1 MRYGFALRI
10 LITVVA
16 LGVWFWT
23 QSLLGARISPAE
35 PIGDELHKL
44 TAPLNAY
51 FQSAPRAAN
60 ALLIVSSA
68 LIDAIGIFLMASWVF
83 AGRLRPFL
91 GLAILLATRQ
101 VMQALCSL
109 PAPAGI
115 IWHYPGFPSLLVT
128 YSVANDFFFSGHTA
142 IAVFGATE
150 LARFRRGWLTV
161 LAICIVIFEIT
172 TVLVLRAHYTMDI
185 FAGAMTALWVAQ
197 VCGKISDQDS
207 RRLSW

>member
-1 MRYGFALRI
+1 SCRRREICFFQFSEKSRSLAALGMTRVSGAERPAHPTKALQATCSRSYEQKLRVGPAKRKRAVVRYGFALRI

-68 LIDAIGIFLMASWVF
+68 LIDAIGIFLIASWVF

-128 YSVANDFFFSGHTA
+128 YSVAND
-142 IAVFGATE
+142 
-150 LARFRRGWLTV
+150 
-161 LAICIVIFEIT
+161 
-172 TVLVLRAHYTMDI
+172 
-185 FAGAMTALWVAQ
+185 
-197 VCGKISDQDS
+197 
-207 RRLSW
+207 